1 MANAGEVFY
10 LPPEPREPADKGA
23 RPHVVLGLPRPD
35 IDTVTLAYASTRRND
50 AVFGAE
56 HVLIDPF
63 ATRYRGTGLVRPT
76 CVYPSRLVVWP
87 LDEIRSRSPAGR
99 IVDEM
104 PEIRAS
110 LVRALGFG
118 TGVTNEPNRTGT
130 NRRGRVVELLPDVAA
145 EWEVNHAAI
154 LTEPDYSRH
163 EYQQTV
169 VPLLDD
175 SFEETSLDV
184 TAADSSWLGTLQQA
198 ISYRNLRGA
207 TRRHRIPA
215 HLDRPVSGRRCSG

>member
-1 MANAGEVFY
+1 MTGRCISANIDSDDGASRFSNLRPAFSLSSQSDLPRAMANAGEVFY

-50 AVFGAE
+50 AVFGAG

-154 LTEPDYSRH
+154 LNRAKLLPAR
-163 EYQQTV
+163 
-169 VPLLDD
+169 VP
-175 SFEETSLDV
+175 
-184 TAADSSWLGTLQQA
+184 AD
-198 ISYRNLRGA
+198 RGA
-207 TRRHRIPA
+207 AP
-215 HLDRPVSGRRCSG
+215 GRQL